1 MLLFLKED
9 LVKVINKKF
18 VIVLMADNNSII
30 IKGLTKNYGKLTAI
44 NNLSLNVKRG
54 EIFGLLGPNGAGK
67 TTLISVLA
75 TLLKP
80 SKGKILVD
88 SYDVEKEAKKVRES
102 IGITFQETILDL
114 ELDAE
119 KNLDFHGMLYKIPKE
134 LRKRKIKEM
143 LDLVGLSEH
152 HKKIVDKFSGGM
164 KRRLEIARGLLHN
177 PKILFLDEPTLGL
190 DPQTRRHIW
199 DYILKLKKK
208 EKITILLTT
217 HYMEEADYL
226 CDRVAIIDKGKII
239 TLGEPK
245 KLKSQLQGD
254 IIKIKLKKFGKRL
267 IEDFKKSN
275 FIEEVKISQNNINL
289 LVKNAESKIVK
300 VVDILKNN
308 ETEINEISIHKP
320 TLEDVFLNFTGR
332 EMRDDT

>member
-1 MLLFLKED
+1 MT
-9 LVKVINKKF
+9 NK
-18 VIVLMADNNSII
+18 NSII
-30 IKGLTKNYGKLTAI
+30 IKWLTKNYGKLIAV
-44 NNLSLNVKRG
+44 NDLSLDVKEG

-80 SKGKILVD
+80 TKGKISVD
-88 SYDVEKEAKKVRES
+88 GYDVEKEAKKVRES

-119 KNLDFHGMLYKIPKE
+119 KNLDFHGMLYKMPTE
-134 LRKRKIKEM
+134 LRKKKIKEM
-143 LDLVGLSEH
+143 LNLVGLSEN
-152 HKKIVDKFSGGM
+152 KNKTVEKFSGGM

-239 TLGEPK
+239 AHGEPK
-245 KLKSQLQGD
+245 KLKSQLKGD
-254 IIKIKLKKFGKRL
+254 IIKVKLKKLNKK
-267 IEDFKKSN
+267 IIKDFEAFQ
-275 FIEEVKISQNNINL
+275 FIKEVNTSQNNINL

-300 VVDILKNN
+300 VIDVIKNN
-308 ETEINEISIHKP
+308 KAEINEISIHKP

-332 EMRDDT
+332 KMRDDS

>member
-1 MLLFLKED
+1 MMHK
-9 LVKVINKKF
+9 
-18 VIVLMADNNSII
+18 NSII
-30 IKGLTKNYGKLTAI
+30 IKNLSKNYGKLTAI
-44 NNLSLNVKRG
+44 DNLSLDVKEG

-88 SYDVEKEAKKVRES
+88 GYDVEKEAKKVRES
-102 IGITFQETILDL
+102 IGITFQETVLDL
-114 ELDAE
+114 ELDAI
-119 KNLDFHGMLYKIPKE
+119 KNLDFHGMLYKMSKE
-134 LRKRKIKEM
+134 LRKKKIKEM

-152 HKKIVDKFSGGM
+152 NKKTVDKFSGGM

-177 PKILFLDEPTLGL
+177 PRILFLDEPTLGL

-239 TLGEPK
+239 ALGEPR

-254 IIKIKLKKFGKRL
+254 IIKIKLKKLGKKL

-275 FIEEVKISQNNINL
+275 FIKEIKVSQNNINL
-289 LVKNAESKIVK
+289 LVKNAESKIVR
-300 VVDILKNN
+300 VIDIIKNN
-308 ETEINEISIHKP
+308 ESEINEISIHKP

-332 EMRDDT
+332 EIRDDS